1 MHLDWNSDRRGSSGA
16 QPVCDVR
23 CAPAGTR
30 TRTLYYG
37 VRKVS
42 GNAEGPR
49 GAYFI
54 TAPLYIRPSWVKLM
68 NRTACEE
75 IVSKCLHL
83 AEKRATTGCNENLT
97 TTGDSRGT
105 KSICSVL
112 ATIY

>member
-1 MHLDWNSDRRGSSGA
+1 LEFCRNLLIPGRNEAKTVNIEKYVIKYVIKNVIKTGSSGA

-30 TRTLYYG
+30 TRTVYYG

-54 TAPLYIRPSWVKLM
+54 PAPLYIRPSWVKHRSPVIIRC
-68 NRTACEE
+68 NCVE
-75 IVSKCLHL
+75 IC
-83 AEKRATTGCNENLT
+83 
-97 TTGDSRGT
+97 
-105 KSICSVL
+105 
-112 ATIY
+112 